1 MTHKLPSQTPCNRM
15 IHVAFYNTRSG
26 RKSRRPQDGSLSL
39 SPNFSPS
46 GERLWTGTP
55 KNDLQNQPPGSKFS
69 SIQMESGYGNRKTNI
84 EGRNRDRQ
92 L

>member
-1 MTHKLPSQTPCNRM
+1 MSRLQHAKRTKKQT
-15 IHVAFYNTRSG
+15 ATG
-26 RKSRRPQDGSLSL
+26 RVFKP

-46 GERLWTGTP
+46 GEHLWTGTP